1 MRNQAGFLEFHP
13 TLLALKKLRLPQF
26 SGMSFVSKIRMFLD
40 PANSATLDR
49 QIMKIHKADSGTILS
64 RFHLQPTQIPITFQ
78 NAKAYEHWC
87 QKMREI
93 SRQYFD
99 DRFRAVDIERGL
111 FQLVQSGR
119 AAVAAQILK
128 DA

>member
-1 MRNQAGFLEFHP
+1 
-13 TLLALKKLRLPQF
+13 
-26 SGMSFVSKIRMFLD
+26 MSFVSKIRMFLD

-49 QIMKIHKADSGTILS
+49 QIMKIHKAANGTILS
-64 RFHLQPTQIPITFQ
+64 RFHLQPTQIPITCQ
-78 NAKAYEHWC
+78 NAKAYEEWC
-87 QKMREI
+87 QKMKEI

-111 FQLVQSGR
+111 FQLVQSRR